1 MHRMPNR
8 IEQRYTICIRLWRLG
23 KDIRSIRIVAIHFFY
38 FYFAYREDILFVRVV
53 GISFML
59 TAEE

>member
-1 MHRMPNR
+1 MHRLPNR

-23 KDIRSIRIVAIHFFY
+23 KDIRSIRIVAIHFIF
-38 FYFAYREDILFVRVV
+38 FFAYREDILFVHVV

-59 TAEE
+59 TAEK